1 MVSVNSELQNKT
13 SKKAMITVRDDPTLN
28 SEEGSQGYPMEQ
40 DPSVSLPR
48 RIEILDS
55 ELDDS
60 VIDLTQDV

>member
-1 MVSVNSELQNKT
+1 MVSVDSELQNQT
-13 SKKAMITVRDDPTLN
+13 SKKAMITVRDSPTL
-28 SEEGSQGYPMEQ
+28 SIEEGSQGSPMEQ
-40 DPSVSLPR
+40 DPSVSLPS